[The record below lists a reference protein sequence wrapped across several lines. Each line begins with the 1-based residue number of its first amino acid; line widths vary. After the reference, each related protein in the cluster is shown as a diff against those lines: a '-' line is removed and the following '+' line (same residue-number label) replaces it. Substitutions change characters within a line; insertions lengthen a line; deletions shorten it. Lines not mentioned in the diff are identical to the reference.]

1 MHRLVQR
8 LRTAPGADRGVSIIE
23 VMVAMTVFAL
33 IAMGVAAGI
42 VSTMYLTQD
51 NRSREAALNLASQEI
66 DEARSTKDVFTLD
79 DETSSQNVGGED
91 YAITRTT
98 NWINSDGSDQTCGA
112 GTGVLAYKR
121 IAITVSWTS
130 GTSPQKK
137 TVVLDT
143 LVAPSSS
150 VSSATSSSIVVGVQT
165 STGGPNEGVKV
176 TITPVGNGGGN
187 GAGTLNAQPAL
198 TDGNGCTYAL
208 GVKPGNYTVTVSKAG
223 NIDPSGNTAPSKPV
237 TTSAGGTGNQTFLY
251 DQPTVITSKYASNA
265 PSGAKLPTAMTTTF
279 THGLVS
285 TVSSTSSTSLFPYS
299 DGWSAVAGTET
310 AKCTNVDP
318 SMWPPSVVA
327 SAPAPAPAPA
337 PVPAPAPTPGSTPTP
352 TPTPTAAPVPS
363 QPMVADPKLVPKTG
377 TVAGANDVVNLPMGV
392 VDVKTSLLDTVLVA
406 TSKNTTAVPNG
417 DPGCSPTTTY
427 TFTGLNSVK
436 ATTIALPYG
445 TWTLRTT
452 TAVGLLGTNS
462 PTVSA
467 TPSAKNVYVA
477 VSGSDVLLDP
487 RTVPAS

>member
-1 MHRLVQR
+1 VHRLVQR

-79 DETSSQNVGGED
+79 DDTSSQTVGGEV
-91 YAITRTT
+91 YSIARTT

-130 GTSPQKK
+130 GTSPRQK

-165 STGGPNEGVKV
+165 STGGPNQGVKV
-176 TITPVGNGGGN
+176 TITPVGN

-208 GVKPGNYTVTVSKAG
+208 GVKPGSYTVLISKAG
-223 NIDPSGNTAPSKPV
+223 NIDPDGQTAPSKPV

-265 PSGAKLPTAMTTTF
+265 PSGVKLPTAMTTTF

-285 TVSSTSSTSLFPYS
+285 TVSSTSTTSLFPYS

-327 SAPAPAPAPA
+327 AAPAPALAPAPAPAA
-337 PVPAPAPTPGSTPTP
+337 VPGSTPTP
-352 TPTPTAAPVPS
+352 TPTPTPAPVPS

-406 TSKNTTAVPNG
+406 TSKNLTAVPNG

-427 TFTGLNSVK
+427 TFTGLNSAK

-445 TWTLRTT
+445 TWTFRTT
-452 TAVGLLGTNS
+452 TAVGLLGTNT